1 MKRKAALLLTTVIAV
16 GSSISV
22 FAAEPFKDI
31 NDVPWGG
38 AQAYINSVYESG
50 LMVGDVNENGE
61 RLFRAKDNIS
71 YTETTQLVYSLS
83 GETVSTDVVQKWIS
97 SMKKNNIPSWAYN
110 CVAYCLENNIL
121 AVSDISVFLNADGTN
136 RYTTRENAAYILGK
150 FFVSRGIEAGTVSK
164 NFADTNS
171 ISAVCQ
177 QYVDLL
183 SSLDIFVGDDDNN
196 FNPNK
201 TINRAEMA
209 VIVSKSNNLLNDKSV
224 NNDDGDNSITAD
236 YVGYINNVVDDG
248 LMMYTMDGKSVI
260 LSTASDSQYYLD
272 GEEISTRGIY
282 SLTSNGILVKA
293 EIYVNSRDIATEIYC
308 TRADVEGRV
317 TRFGEKTGEDKKGK
331 EYTYNTVTIVYENG
345 LSRSYIIDDDSDI
358 YFDDERID
366 LDDLAELLDKY
377 LNVYGIADVQY
388 NDEYDVYPNVYINK
402 IEMNYVLVDEGTL
415 SSIDREEINVIA
427 DDGKEYEYKFDSN
440 VRYYI
445 DGEKVRY
452 SEFRNSVK
460 SNLSTVKLTFDSDG
474 YITKIKAETNK

>member
-1 MKRKAALLLTTVIAV
+1 MKRKAALFLTAVIAV
-16 GSSISV
+16 GSSIPV

-71 YTETTQLVYSLS
+71 YTETAQLVYSLS
-83 GETVSTDVVQKWIS
+83 GETVSTDEVQKWIS
-97 SMKKNNIPSWAYN
+97 SMKQNNIPSWAYN

-121 AVSDISVFLNADGTN
+121 AVSDISVFYNADGTN
-136 RYTTRENAAYILGK
+136 RYSTRENAAYMLGK
-150 FFVSRGIEAGTVSK
+150 FLVSKGIEAGNVSK
-164 NFADTNS
+164 SFTDKNS

-183 SSLDIFVGDDDNN
+183 SSLDILVGDDDNN

-209 VIVSKSNNLLNDKSV
+209 VIVSKTNNLLKDKAI
-224 NNDDGDNSITAD
+224 NTDDDNAIKAD

-248 LMMYTMDGKSVI
+248 LMLYTFDGKSVI
-260 LSTASDSQYYLD
+260 LSTAADSQYYLD

-293 EIYVNSRDIATEIYC
+293 EIYVNSRNIATEVYC
-308 TRADVEGRV
+308 TRADVEGKV
-317 TRFGEKTGEDKKGK
+317 TRLSEKTGEDKKGN
-331 EYTYNTVTIVYENG
+331 EYTYYTITIVYANG

-358 YFDDERID
+358 YFDDDEID
-366 LDDLAELLDKY
+366 IDEIEGLLDQY
-377 LNVYGIADVQY
+377 LNVYGMADVQY
-388 NDEYDVYPNVYINK
+388 NDEYDVYPNVYIK
-402 IEMNYVLVDEGTL
+402 ELKMHYVLVDEGTL
-415 SSIDREEINVIA
+415 SYIDGEGIKVI
-427 DDGKEYEYKFDSN
+427 DEDGKEYEYKFDSY
-440 VRYYI
+440 VRYYL

-452 SEFRNSVK
+452 TIFKKGVTT
-460 SNLSTVKLTFDSDG
+460 NLSTVELTYDNDG
-474 YITKIKAETNK
+474 YITKIKAETNN